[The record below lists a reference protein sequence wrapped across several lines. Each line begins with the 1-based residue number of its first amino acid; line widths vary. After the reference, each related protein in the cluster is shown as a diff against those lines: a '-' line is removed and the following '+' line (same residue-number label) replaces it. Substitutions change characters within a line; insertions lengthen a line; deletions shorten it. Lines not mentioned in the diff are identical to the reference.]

1 MIPFLFFACGSPQT
15 TQTVQNTAQETVAL
29 VTPKE
34 IEVSTLYEKKQQ
46 GSPTIIDVRTPEEF
60 AAGHVPNAQNIPL
73 DTLEKRYSELTPH
86 KESEI
91 FLICASGR
99 RSQKAAEILSEKGF
113 THAINVTGGT
123 SGWQAK
129 GYPTEK

>member
-1 MIPFLFFACGSPQT
+1 MISFFLFACDPQP
-15 TQTVQNTAQETVAL
+15 VQKTIQEPAVL
-29 VTPKE
+29 ISSQE
-34 IEVSTLYEKKQQ
+34 IDVSLLYEKKQQ

-73 DTLEKRYSELTPH
+73 DTLEKRYNELTPH

-99 RSQKAAEILSEKGF
+99 RSQKATEILSAKGF
-113 THAINVTGGT
+113 THAINVAGGT